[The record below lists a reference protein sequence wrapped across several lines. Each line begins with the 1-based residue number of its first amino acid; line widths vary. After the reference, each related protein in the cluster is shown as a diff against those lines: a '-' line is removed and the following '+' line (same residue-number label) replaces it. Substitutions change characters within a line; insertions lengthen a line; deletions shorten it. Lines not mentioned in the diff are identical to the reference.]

1 MKRLI
6 YILFL
11 LIGFEHALFA
21 QKIDTLRTERLEL
34 RLEPDLVGFI
44 PCGKEWFQVQKDA
57 WKLEIDK
64 DVRNEKAWENYY
76 LACKGIWD
84 EDTLLWKKEQP
95 RLLKKMKKYIP
106 DTRVYYKVLDDEVM
120 ISDKDKREAIKEKI
134 VYLRRDCER
143 DYRDDMWYYQR
154 HGQIDKVREIA
165 REWFDSGLYSRSI
178 LTYYYNEFVG
188 LKRNAILAGTGPEWA
203 YSVLLQYGAG
213 LFKDVEVVDL
223 SELMNPEEE
232 SDFWKTKGIDV
243 NTLPDRGKVK
253 CPGAWYF
260 AEKEQRPV
268 YISQYSASRQ
278 DVVEMKDFL
287 YSEGLVFRYSLKPY
301 DNMAI
306 LRRNYEQVYLLDYL
320 QSPIITDISR
330 GEDSYVLSFL
340 PLLQFYRTSGDK
352 NQYLRL
358 KKLLLDI
365 VDRMDDG
372 CFVNKSWVDAKTAEH
387 LKLFNRIFDHVRDM
401 EKKGLTS
408 VIVRSF
414 KEEHRKEYQQL
425 IEMVEP

>member
-1 MKRLI
+1 M
-6 YILFL
+6 
-11 LIGFEHALFA
+11 
-21 QKIDTLRTERLEL
+21 
-34 RLEPDLVGFI
+34 
-44 PCGKEWFQVQKDA
+44 
-57 WKLEIDK
+57 
-64 DVRNEKAWENYY
+64 RNEKAWENYY

-188 LKRNAILAGTGPEWA
+188 LKRNAILAGTGPEWG

>member
-11 LIGFEHALFA
+11 LIGFEQALFA

-188 LKRNAILAGTGPEWA
+188 LKRNAILGNRSRMGLQRIA
-203 YSVLLQYGAG
+203 SVWSRVVQGCG
-213 LFKDVEVVDL
+213 SSRFK
-223 SELMNPEEE
+223 
-232 SDFWKTKGIDV
+232 
-243 NTLPDRGKVK
+243 
-253 CPGAWYF
+253 
-260 AEKEQRPV
+260 
-268 YISQYSASRQ
+268 
-278 DVVEMKDFL
+278 
-287 YSEGLVFRYSLKPY
+287 
-301 DNMAI
+301 
-306 LRRNYEQVYLLDYL
+306 
-320 QSPIITDISR
+320 
-330 GEDSYVLSFL
+330 
-340 PLLQFYRTSGDK
+340 
-352 NQYLRL
+352 
-358 KKLLLDI
+358 
-365 VDRMDDG
+365 
-372 CFVNKSWVDAKTAEH
+372 
-387 LKLFNRIFDHVRDM
+387 
-401 EKKGLTS
+401 
-408 VIVRSF
+408 
-414 KEEHRKEYQQL
+414 
-425 IEMVEP
+425 

>member
-1 MKRLI
+1 MCI
-6 YILFL
+6 
-11 LIGFEHALFA
+11 
-21 QKIDTLRTERLEL
+21 
-34 RLEPDLVGFI
+34 
-44 PCGKEWFQVQKDA
+44 
-57 WKLEIDK
+57 
-64 DVRNEKAWENYY
+64 
-76 LACKGIWD
+76 
-84 EDTLLWKKEQP
+84 
-95 RLLKKMKKYIP
+95 
-106 DTRVYYKVLDDEVM
+106 
-120 ISDKDKREAIKEKI
+120 
-134 VYLRRDCER
+134 RDR
-143 DYRDDMWYYQR
+143 
-154 HGQIDKVREIA
+154 
-165 REWFDSGLYSRSI
+165 
-178 LTYYYNEFVG
+178 
-188 LKRNAILAGTGPEWA
+188 
-203 YSVLLQYGAG
+203 YGAG